1 MRRKSYLKNNLDLI
15 HKKIFIVWHQ
25 HPELIRVSRT
35 VMWSL
40 RKYDDVFLVNSC
52 CLLLLGTLNNVPQL
66 LHIRMNTVI
75 QSGGPKVAIMP

>member
-1 MRRKSYLKNNLDLI
+1 
-15 HKKIFIVWHQ
+15 
-25 HPELIRVSRT
+25 
-35 VMWSL
+35 MWSL